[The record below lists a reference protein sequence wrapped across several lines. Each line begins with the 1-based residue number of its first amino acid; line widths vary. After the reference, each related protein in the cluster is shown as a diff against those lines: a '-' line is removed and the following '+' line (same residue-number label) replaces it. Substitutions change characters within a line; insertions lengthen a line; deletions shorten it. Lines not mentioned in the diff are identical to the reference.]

1 MWIKEDFF
9 RRCGFLVEQGL
20 QLPYLYLPSM
30 TMNPLPPQAYTQDT
44 VNAAYQWLTK
54 QPQTIREMASSVDM
68 LVHLYLKAKRH
79 GDEVLERPSIQ
90 NFTKELKSLAGMMGE
105 FEPQQIPS
113 QPSSPSVSAPLT
125 SALQAQA
132 ISSVV
137 ASAAASAGSLSSA
150 QNAGQQSQK
159 LQTQVMPTTV
169 LAPPGLDEKSQEMI
183 QKVKENFNLSSDA
196 EVLRLLISTGY
207 HHVMKLKD
215 P

>member
-1 MWIKEDFF
+1 
-9 RRCGFLVEQGL
+9 
-20 QLPYLYLPSM
+20 M

-54 QPQTIREMASSVDM
+54 QPPSIREMASSVDM

-79 GDEVLERPSIQ
+79 GDEALERPSIQ

-105 FEPQQIPS
+105 FEPQHQTPQ
-113 QPSSPSVSAPLT
+113 QPPQTHGATGPQTLAQAKTHASAPPL
-125 SALQAQA
+125 SATPT
-132 ISSVV
+132 
-137 ASAAASAGSLSSA
+137 LS
-150 QNAGQQSQK
+150 
-159 LQTQVMPTTV
+159 T
-169 LAPPGLDEKSQEMI
+169 GLDEKSIEMI
-183 QKVKENFNLSSDA
+183 QKVKENFNLTADA